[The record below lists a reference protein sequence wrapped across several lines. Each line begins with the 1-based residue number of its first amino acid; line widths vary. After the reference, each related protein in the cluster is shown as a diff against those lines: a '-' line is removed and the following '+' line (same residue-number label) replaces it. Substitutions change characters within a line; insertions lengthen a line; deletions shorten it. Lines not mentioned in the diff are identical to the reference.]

1 MKNAMAAKT
10 RIRLLIAILLVV
22 VSIPMVLVVSGLFA
36 SYHASVVRHQGAT
49 VDYGVK
55 GGYFVTLNK
64 TEDLPTFLANC
75 GASLNYLSKH
85 YPLTISLDERDLTNA
100 DLGELDQ
107 IKGTF
112 YLSLRN
118 AKIDQNQFEQLIAI
132 RNLRGVE
139 TSDTAIPEGMLAKFK
154 QSRLQ

>member
-1 MKNAMAAKT
+1 MTTKT
-10 RIRLLIAILLVV
+10 RLRLLIAILLVV
-22 VSIPMVLVVSGLFA
+22 VSIPMPLVISGLFT
-36 SYHASVVRHQGAT
+36 SYHASVLRHRGAT

-55 GGYFVTLNK
+55 GGYFVTLNE
-64 TEDLPTFLANC
+64 TDDFSTFLSNC
-75 GASLNYLSKH
+75 GTSLNYLSKH
-85 YPLTISLDERDLTNA
+85 YPLTIRLDDRDLTNA

-118 AKIDQNQFEQLIAI
+118 ATIDQNQFEQLIAI

-139 TSDTAIPEGMLAKFK
+139 TSNTTIPEGLLAKFN

>member
-1 MKNAMAAKT
+1 M
-10 RIRLLIAILLVV
+10 
-22 VSIPMVLVVSGLFA
+22 PMVLVCSGLNA
-36 SYHASVVRHQGAT
+36 SYHAGVVRHRGAT

-55 GGYFVTLNK
+55 GGYFVTLNETK
-64 TEDLPTFLANC
+64 DLPTFLVNC

-85 YPLTISLDERDLTNA
+85 YPLTIRLDGRDLTNA
-100 DLGELDQ
+100 NLGELDQ
-107 IKGTF
+107 IRGTF

-118 AKIDQNQFEQLIAI
+118 AKIDENQFEQLIAI

-139 TSDTAIPEGMLAKFK
+139 TSDTAIPEGLLAKFE

>member
-1 MKNAMAAKT
+1 MTTKK
-10 RIRLLIAILLVV
+10 RLRLLLAILLVV
-22 VSIPMVLVVSGLFA
+22 VSIPMVLVISGLIA
-36 SYHASVVRHQGAT
+36 SYHASVVRHRGAT

-55 GGYFVTLNK
+55 GGYFVTLNE
-64 TEDLPTFLANC
+64 TEDLPTFLVNC
-75 GASLNYLSKH
+75 VASLNYLSKH
-85 YPLTISLDERDLTNA
+85 YPLTIRLDERDLTNA

-118 AKIDQNQFEQLIAI
+118 AKIYENQFEQLIAI
-132 RNLRGVE
+132 HNLRGVE
-139 TSDTAIPEGMLAKFK
+139 TTNTVIPECLLAKFN

>member
-1 MKNAMAAKT
+1 MTTKT
-10 RIRLLIAILLVV
+10 RLRLLIAILLVV

-36 SYHASVVRHQGAT
+36 SYHASVVRHRGAT

-55 GGYFVTLNK
+55 GGYFVTVNES
-64 TEDLPTFLANC
+64 EDLPTFLANC

-85 YPLTISLDERDLTNA
+85 YPLTIHFDERDLTNA
-100 DLGELDQ
+100 DLSGLDQ

-139 TSDTAIPEGMLAKFK
+139 TADTAIPEDLVAKFK